1 MGLEKTFAAN
11 TAAELGRGRARY
23 RRRAWAEAYKSLS
36 HVDRVAPLAADDLE
50 LLAMSAYLI
59 ARDSDY
65 LDAIERA
72 HNAHLRA
79 GNNLRAIRCAFWLGL
94 RLLFR
99 GETGHATGWFS
110 RARRLVDCE
119 EQDCVEEGYVLLA
132 EAIQQFDA
140 GDDATI
146 SAVAAAAAAI
156 GDSYGEMDLVVI
168 ARHLQGKASLR
179 QGRMAEGMSLL
190 DEAMLPVVAGEL
202 SPWVTGLI
210 YCSVIEGCQQVLA
223 MDRAREWTA
232 ALARWCEEQP
242 EMVSF
247 TGKCLVHRAE
257 IMRLHGTWEE
267 ALTEAK
273 RCCERFEKGIDPQ
286 RPAGAWY
293 EQAEI
298 HRLRGDFEA
307 AEAAYRIASRLGVEP
322 QPGLALLRMTQ
333 GRSETA
339 VRAIRRVA
347 GATTDPFRLA
357 ALLPAYVE
365 IMLDA
370 GHVADARAAAWQLEQ
385 IAERYDTGL
394 LGAIAAHARGA
405 VELAEGDAQAALSL
419 LRRALQLW
427 QEVDAPHEVARAR
440 FLAGLACRTLGDEEG
455 AELELDAARAAFEQL
470 QAAPDLARLERRAK
484 DDDASGSLTG

>member
-1 MGLEKTFAAN
+1 
-11 TAAELGRGRARY
+11 
-23 RRRAWAEAYKSLS
+23 
-36 HVDRVAPLAADDLE
+36 
-50 LLAMSAYLI
+50 
-59 ARDSDY
+59 
-65 LDAIERA
+65 
-72 HNAHLRA
+72 
-79 GNNLRAIRCAFWLGL
+79 
-94 RLLFR
+94 
-99 GETGHATGWFS
+99 
-110 RARRLVDCE
+110 
-119 EQDCVEEGYVLLA
+119 
-132 EAIQQFDA
+132 
-140 GDDATI
+140 
-146 SAVAAAAAAI
+146 
-156 GDSYGEMDLVVI
+156 
-168 ARHLQGKASLR
+168 
-179 QGRMAEGMSLL
+179 
-190 DEAMLPVVAGEL
+190 
-202 SPWVTGLI
+202 
-210 YCSVIEGCQQVLA
+210 
-223 MDRAREWTA
+223 
-232 ALARWCEEQP
+232 
-242 EMVSF
+242 MVSF

-273 RCCERFEKGIDPQ
+273 RCCERFENGIDPQ

-370 GHVADARAAAWQLEQ
+370 GHVADARAATWQLEQ

-427 QEVDAPHEVARAR
+427 QDVDAPHEVARAR

-484 DDDASGSLTG
+484 DDDASGESHGLTRREIQVLRLVTTGKTNKIIAGELGVSERTVDRHVSNILTKLALPSRAAATAYAYKHRLV